1 MNYQKQLVVK
11 DAIQNLVSGYNID
24 IIKMSDFDP
33 NDYDEKFYDVDSS
46 EFLNLCESNEFSSN
60 KTEEKSNI
68 NFDEIDDFYA
78 QIKDNDGISELN
90 SIFEDEVNQ
99 ILENEKEKL

>member
-1 MNYQKQLVVK
+1 M
-11 DAIQNLVSGYNID
+11 VSGYNID